1 MKNENTRG
9 IVILCIVMILVSVL
23 MQVSLMVRPTAVNN
37 STQAEGLKELLGD
50 ELTFTGVS
58 NEIELEASGIQTVYD
73 EEGNEFVRA
82 TFSSNRAVYGDFE
95 CEIPVE
101 YAEQI
106 DKNFYYKGTVY
117 LAACNEYYDELL
129 SEIRE
134 QYGDEL
140 ETEPTLIEL
149 IESYPAGS
157 QVFNIEFVFS
167 DYIVE
172 SEEDKMDSESA
183 EEIVYDNLG
192 IESPRDKAKAE
203 AAERE
208 AEVEGNNTDKE
219 DRNDNDS
226 NKSIFQFGAKPYLLA
241 NTQ

>member
-1 MKNENTRG
+1 
-9 IVILCIVMILVSVL
+9 
-23 MQVSLMVRPTAVNN
+23 MQVSLMVRPTATNN
-37 STQAEGLKELLGD
+37 SAQAEGLEELLGD

-82 TFSSNRAVYGDFE
+82 TFSSNKAVYGDFE

-106 DKNFYYKGTVY
+106 DKDFYYKGTVY

-134 QYGDEL
+134 HYGDEL

-203 AAERE
+203 ADERE
-208 AEVEGNNTDKE
+208 AEIEGDNTDKE